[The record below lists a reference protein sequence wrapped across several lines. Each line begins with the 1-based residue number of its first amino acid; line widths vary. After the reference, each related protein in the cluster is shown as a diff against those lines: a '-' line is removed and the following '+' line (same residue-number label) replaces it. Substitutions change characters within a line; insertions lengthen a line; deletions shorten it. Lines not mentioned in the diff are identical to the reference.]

1 MFRSLLNLSFTGFKH
16 VIAHNQSLNK
26 FLGAP
31 NSRHF
36 FYTTSQLSR
45 ALEIRSFQE
54 LQDYYDQAD
63 DRLAIFEFYDDSQG
77 VCKLQS
83 ARLQNKIDNADEE
96 NLDLVRVDVLTSV
109 DLANY
114 FEIETVPTLISFF
127 HCETIERKEGNCTD
141 EELQAM
147 IDHLIE
153 RHHQSLE

>member
-1 MFRSLLNLSFTGFKH
+1 MFRSFLTLPFTGFKH
-16 VIAHNQSLNK
+16 AIAHNRSLNK
-26 FLGAP
+26 FLGAS
-31 NSRHF
+31 NFRRFS
-36 FYTTSQLSR
+36 YTTTQLSR

-83 ARLQNKIDNADEE
+83 ARLESKVDNADEE

-114 FEIETVPTLISFF
+114 FEIETVPTLITFF
-127 HCETIERKEGNCTD
+127 HCETVERKEGTCTD
-141 EELQAM
+141 EELQNL
-147 IDHLIE
+147 IDHLID
-153 RHHQSLE
+153 RHHQTLE